1 MQRGD
6 PLARGIHS
14 PDLSPVDPRT
24 AHPRRAAARA
34 LVAATTR
41 ARPSAAHALDDG
53 AFASRALRPSWE
65 EFRGVV
71 RLVSGEEPRAALA
84 RWERDDG
91 VDDDAE
97 EDR

>member
-1 MQRGD
+1 MRG
-6 PLARGIHS
+6 PVASPPCVRHRPFRGAPSRGFH
-14 PDLSPVDPRT
+14 T
-24 AHPRRAAARA
+24 G
-34 LVAATTR
+34 VASQ
-41 ARPSAAHALDDG
+41 ARPSRL
-53 AFASRALRPSWE
+53 SWE